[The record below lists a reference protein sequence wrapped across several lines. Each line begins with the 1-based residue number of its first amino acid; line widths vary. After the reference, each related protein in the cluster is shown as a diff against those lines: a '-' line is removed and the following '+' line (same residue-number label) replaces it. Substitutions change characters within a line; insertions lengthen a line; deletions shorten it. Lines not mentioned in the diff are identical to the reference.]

1 MATEKGLHALFNAQE
16 AGFAW
21 IDPGLDLT
29 TEVIKKLDA
38 VAKPAAT
45 PKQ

>member
-1 MATEKGLHALFNAQE
+1 MATEKGLYALFNAQE

-38 VAKPAAT
+38 IAKPTAS
-45 PKQ
+45 PKP